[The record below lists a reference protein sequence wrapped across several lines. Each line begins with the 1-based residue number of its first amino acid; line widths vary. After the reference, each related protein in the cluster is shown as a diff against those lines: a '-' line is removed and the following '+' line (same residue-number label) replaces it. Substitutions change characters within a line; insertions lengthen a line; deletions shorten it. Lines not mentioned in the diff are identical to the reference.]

1 MSEATGSR
9 RSPAM
14 QRKGS
19 ADLRRDIL
27 ATLMPG
33 FAGLTMPAWV
43 ADSFAEGLISV
54 CVYGENVRDA
64 AQLRALGAQVRNA
77 CPEALI
83 AIDEEGGEVTRLHY
97 LEGSPY
103 PGAAVM
109 GRIDDIEYTEL
120 IGERVGRDILST
132 GFNLALGPIAD
143 VNSNPLNPVIGTR
156 SFAADPDLASRH
168 VAAWIR
174 GLQRT
179 GALACA
185 KHFPGH
191 GDTAQDSHLALP
203 TVDAPLEVLER
214 RELPPFLSAVHA
226 GVASIMTSHIL
237 LPQVDPSG
245 PATFS
250 RLVLQGMLRDEMEFD
265 GVIISDALDM
275 KGASAE
281 IGIPAAAVRA
291 LVAGCDLLCLGTDT
305 GAELLEQIVAAVL
318 AAIAD
323 GTLSETR
330 LAEAASRVR
339 ALRLDA
345 RSSVDARRGADF
357 EKAVG
362 SGQESA
368 EAQPDSSE
376 LARIIDSFEGLQA
389 GRDWLAAHPK
399 ASLLR
404 VESEANMAVGHAPW
418 GPFAAAA
425 DPLPAFQDEASAF
438 AARSQYRLG
447 ERLPEHVADSGI
459 IAIGR
464 DIHRLP
470 KAMATIDA
478 LRASGTP
485 ILCIEMGW
493 PGEGEARVYANL
505 GCYGSSRLV
514 GAAVL
519 HLIEGEPE

>member
-1 MSEATGSR
+1 MSEASELSR
-9 RSPAM
+9 STALHR
-14 QRKGS
+14 RGS
-19 ADLRRDIL
+19 AELRRDVL

-43 ADSFAEGLISV
+43 AEAFGEGLISV
-54 CVYGENVRDA
+54 CVYGENVHDA
-64 AQLRALGAQVRNA
+64 TQLRALGAELRTA
-77 CPEALI
+77 CQGALI

-120 IGERVGRDILST
+120 IGERVGRDILSA

-156 SFAADPDLASRH
+156 SFAADPELASRH
-168 VAAWIR
+168 VAAWTR

-203 TVDAPLEVLER
+203 TVDVPRSVLEA
-214 RELPPFLSAVHA
+214 RELPPFLNAVNA

-245 PATFS
+245 PTTFS
-250 RLVLQGMLRDEMEFD
+250 RLVLQGMLRDEMEFE

-275 KGASAE
+275 KGACGE

-291 LVAGCDLLCLGTDT
+291 LVAGCDLLCLGTST
-305 GAELLEQIVAAVL
+305 GTELLEEIVATVIAAVE
-318 AAIAD
+318 D
-323 GTLSETR
+323 GTLSEAR
-330 LAEAASRVR
+330 LAEAAGRVR
-339 ALRLDA
+339 AA
-345 RSSVDARRGADF
+345 SASMPPISTSSMSGASCV
-357 EKAVG
+357 EPVETSETPAP
-362 SGQESA
+362 A
-368 EAQPDSSE
+368 E
-376 LARIIDSFEGLQA
+376 LARIAGSFDGLGA
-389 GRDWLAAHPK
+389 AREWLAAHPN
-399 ASLLR
+399 ASVLR
-404 VESEANMAVGHAPW
+404 VESEANMAVGYAPW

-425 DPLPAFQDEASAF
+425 DPLPHTQQQATAF
-438 AARSQYRLG
+438 AARPQGQLG
-447 ERLPEHVADSGI
+447 DSRPAGAAPAGV

-464 DIHRLP
+464 DMHRLP
-470 KAMATIDA
+470 EARAAIDA
-478 LRASGTP
+478 LRAAGTP

-493 PGEGEARVYANL
+493 PGEGTAKSYADL
-505 GCYGSSRLV
+505 SCYGSSRLV
-514 GAAVL
+514 GAALL
-519 HLIEGEPE
+519 HLIEGESE

>member
-1 MSEATGSR
+1 
-9 RSPAM
+9 
-14 QRKGS
+14 
-19 ADLRRDIL
+19 
-27 ATLMPG
+27 MPG
-33 FAGLTMPAWV
+33 FAGLTMPSWV
-43 ADSFAEGLISV
+43 ADSFAEGLLSI

-64 AQLRALGAQVRNA
+64 AQLRALGAELRTA
-77 CPEALI
+77 CPDALI

-120 IGERVGRDILST
+120 IGERVGQDILSA

-156 SFAADPDLASRH
+156 SFAADPERASRH

-214 RELPPFLSAVHA
+214 RELPPFLSAVNA
-226 GVASIMTSHIL
+226 DVASIMTSHIL

-245 PATFS
+245 PTTFS

-275 KGASAE
+275 KGACGE

-291 LVAGCDLLCLGTDT
+291 LVAGCDLLCLGTNT
-305 GAELLEQIVAAVL
+305 GTELLEEIVAAVL
-318 AAIAD
+318 AAIED
-323 GTLSETR
+323 GSLSEAR
-330 LAEAASRVR
+330 LADAARRVR
-339 ALRLDA
+339 ELELRAGATSRSRGDA
-345 RSSVDARRGADF
+345 GPAPRATPGQ
-357 EKAVG
+357 G
-362 SGQESA
+362 STVSQPSSA
-368 EAQPDSSE
+368 E
-376 LARIIDSFEGLQA
+376 LTRIIESFDGLQA
-389 GRDWLAAHPK
+389 AKNWLSTYPN
-399 ASLLR
+399 ASVLR

-425 DPLPAFQDEASAF
+425 DPLPHTQRQADAFVMRPQNE
-438 AARSQYRLG
+438 LG
-447 ERLPEHVADSGI
+447 EAVPTESVTKGVIAVGRDMHRLPEART
-459 IAIGR
+459 AI
-464 DIHRLP
+464 D
-470 KAMATIDA
+470 T
-478 LRASGTP
+478 LRTAGTP

-493 PGEGEARVYANL
+493 PGEGEARAYADL

-514 GAAVL
+514 GAALL
-519 HLIEGEPE
+519 HLIEGDSE

>member
-1 MSEATGSR
+1 MSEERELR
-9 RSPAM
+9 RSSSL

-19 ADLRRDIL
+19 AELRRDVL

-43 ADSFAEGLISV
+43 ADSFAEGLLSV
-54 CVYGENVRDA
+54 CVYGENVHDA
-64 AQLRALGAQVRNA
+64 AQLRALGAELRAA
-77 CPEALI
+77 CPGALI

-109 GRIDDIEYTEL
+109 GRIDDVEYTEL
-120 IGERVGRDILST
+120 IGERVGRDILSA

-156 SFAADPDLASRH
+156 SFAADPQLASRH
-168 VAAWIR
+168 VAAWTR

-203 TVDAPLEVLER
+203 TVDAPREVLER
-214 RELPPFLSAVHA
+214 RELPPFLSAVNA

-237 LPQVDPSG
+237 LPQVDPTG

-275 KGASAE
+275 KGACGE

-291 LVAGCDLLCLGTDT
+291 LAAGCDLLCLGTNT
-305 GAELLEQIVAAVL
+305 GTDLLEEIVAAVI
-318 AAIAD
+318 AAVEN
-323 GTLSETR
+323 GTLSEAR
-330 LAEAASRVR
+330 LAEAAGRVR
-339 ALRLDA
+339 AMQPKGDA
-345 RSSVDARRGADF
+345 VAASASVQGPTFSQA
-357 EKAVG
+357 
-362 SGQESA
+362 SA
-368 EAQPDSSE
+368 EE
-376 LARIIDSFEGLQA
+376 LARIAGSFDGLGA
-389 GRDWLAAHPK
+389 ARDWLTAHPN
-399 ASLLR
+399 ASVLR

-425 DPLPAFQDEASAF
+425 DPLPHTQQQATAF
-438 AARSQYRLG
+438 AARPQGQLG
-447 ERLPEHVADSGI
+447 DSRPAGAAPAGV

-464 DIHRLP
+464 DMHRLP
-470 KAMATIDA
+470 EARAAIGA
-478 LRASGTP
+478 LRAAGTP

-493 PGEGEARVYANL
+493 PGEGEARSYADL
-505 GCYGSSRLV
+505 SCYGSSRLV
-514 GAAVL
+514 GAAL
-519 HLIEGEPE
+519 LYLIEGESE